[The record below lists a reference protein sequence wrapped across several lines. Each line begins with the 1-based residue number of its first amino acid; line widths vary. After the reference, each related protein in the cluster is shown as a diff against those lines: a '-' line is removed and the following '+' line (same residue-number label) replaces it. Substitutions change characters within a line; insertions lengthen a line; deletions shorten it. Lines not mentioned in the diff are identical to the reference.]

1 MRFVTQFKN
10 HPDLMEKDFGNI
22 ISKFRDLS
30 SKMSEMIYDDFKRKV
45 KKLDRQK
52 DENVFQLLQARY
64 INELDKQLQQAA
76 EKMVQE
82 NNKYSNLKLLRNELA
97 NQSSYILS
105 EFLQKARSM

>member
-1 MRFVTQFKN
+1 
-10 HPDLMEKDFGNI
+10 MEKDFGNI

-30 SKMSEMIYDDFKRKV
+30 SKISEMIFDDLKRKV

-64 INELDKQLQQAA
+64 INELEKQLQQEA

-82 NNKYSNLKLLRNELA
+82 NNKYSNLKLLRNELT
-97 NQSSYILS
+97 NQASYILS